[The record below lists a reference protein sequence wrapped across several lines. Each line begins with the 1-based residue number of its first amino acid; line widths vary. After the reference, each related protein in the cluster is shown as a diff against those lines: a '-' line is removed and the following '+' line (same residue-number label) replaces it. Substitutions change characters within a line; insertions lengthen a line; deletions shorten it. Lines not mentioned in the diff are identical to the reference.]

1 MVSLCFGLFFIF
13 IDTKAVFRAES
24 ALSTVWQSLEMRKSF
39 GLHPPMFLVGL
50 CGFGKGRF
58 FPYGLAYCFQNC
70 PTPRVKPTKAIGGFS
85 FWVATFVTVL
95 RTIASTEPGG
105 AKEKG
110 TGMGVWRNAPG
121 ANP

>member
-1 MVSLCFGLFFIF
+1 VVLEWVDFSHVLSVLIPKLPNAKGQAHQSHWGFF
-13 IDTKAVFRAES
+13 
-24 ALSTVWQSLEMRKSF
+24 
-39 GLHPPMFLVGL
+39 
-50 CGFGKGRF
+50 
-58 FPYGLAYCFQNC
+58 
-70 PTPRVKPTKAIGGFS
+70 

-95 RTIASTEPGG
+95 RTIASTKPGG